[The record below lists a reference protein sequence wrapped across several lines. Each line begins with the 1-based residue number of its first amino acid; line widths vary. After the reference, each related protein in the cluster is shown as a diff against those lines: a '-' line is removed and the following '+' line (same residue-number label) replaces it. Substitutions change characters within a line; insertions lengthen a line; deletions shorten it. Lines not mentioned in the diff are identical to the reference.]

1 MSVTRSRQGTTGH
14 TREEQGII
22 VNGDITAEVAITKLE
37 SRILFD
43 RILLEPNDE
52 FSLRIR
58 NLLRV
63 ALRDEPDDRHSKTA
77 VLPLT
82 KRQCYRVLN
91 SIRDSFSN
99 EVSRSLADK
108 VMDALLDLE
117 TRASVDEFLR
127 GTTTSLVDARFD
139 GGFKEAQ
146 RDLQGR
152 DGAS

>member
-1 MSVTRSRQGTTGH
+1 MINVES
-14 TREEQGII
+14 
-22 VNGDITAEVAITKLE
+22 TAEVAVSKQE
-37 SRILFD
+37 ARILFD

-58 NLLRV
+58 NVLRV
-63 ALRDEPDDRHSKTA
+63 GLRDEPDDRHSQTA

-108 VMDALLDLE
+108 VMDALLKLE
-117 TRASVDEFLR
+117 TKASVDEFLR
-127 GTTTSLVDARFD
+127 GTTTALVDARFD
-139 GGFKEAQ
+139 RRFKEFQ
-146 RDLQGR
+146 RDVESR
-152 DGAS
+152 DSAG

>member
-1 MSVTRSRQGTTGH
+1 MLNVDS
-14 TREEQGII
+14 
-22 VNGDITAEVAITKLE
+22 TAEVAVSKLE
-37 SRILFD
+37 ARILFD

-58 NLLRV
+58 NVLRV
-63 ALRDEPDDRHSKTA
+63 ALRDEPDDRHSQTA

-99 EVSRSLADK
+99 EISRSLADK
-108 VMDALLDLE
+108 VMDALLMLE

-127 GTTTSLVDARFD
+127 GTTTAPVDARFD
-139 GGFKEAQ
+139 RRFKEVQ
-146 RDLQGR
+146 RDVESR
-152 DGAS
+152 DSAG